1 MVYTFVLDMHGN
13 TLSVSVNG
21 TPRVSMVM
29 DATLTTGAIGLAVA
43 SGTVEFDNVK
53 VTQ

>member
-1 MVYTFVLDMHGN
+1 VLDMHGN

-29 DATLTTGAIGLAVA
+29 DATLTTGAVGLAVA
-43 SGTVEFDNVK
+43 NGTVEFDNVK